1 MRFSSR
7 VDISEP
13 NPIAKAEATAKT
25 AGRPLGKLND
35 SNPTRHALAPDLVPD
50 IYSADPRGQRYAR
63 EALAAFV
70 AGILMGGD
78 VERAPLNYADAYT
91 MLHNWS
97 RDDVE
102 IPDGLTT
109 RAFMDEWN
117 RQIAADAQQH

>member
-63 EALAAFV
+63 EALAAF
-70 AGILMGGD
+70 LDMQ
-78 VERAPLNYADAYT
+78 
-91 MLHNWS
+91 
-97 RDDVE
+97 E
-102 IPDGLTT
+102 IG
-109 RAFMDEWN
+109 
-117 RQIAADAQQH
+117 H

>member
-50 IYSADPRGQRYAR
+50 IYSAS
-63 EALAAFV
+63 
-70 AGILMGGD
+70 
-78 VERAPLNYADAYT
+78 RA
-91 MLHNWS
+91 
-97 RDDVE
+97 
-102 IPDGLTT
+102 
-109 RAFMDEWN
+109 
-117 RQIAADAQQH
+117 

>member
-25 AGRPLGKLND
+25 AGRPLGKHND

-63 EALAAFV
+63 EALAAFLDMQEIAGRPVHPQFNFRSLLV
-70 AGILMGGD
+70 AYQTA
-78 VERAPLNYADAYT
+78 V
-91 MLHNWS
+91 
-97 RDDVE
+97 
-102 IPDGLTT
+102 
-109 RAFMDEWN
+109 
-117 RQIAADAQQH
+117 